1 MVGAAWIGKPFAP
14 MVHPDDL
21 PLAREMQ
28 RLVLRGEPAPVFE
41 LRGHPSLS
49 RPAIMEITPAPQM
62 DEGGK
67 ITAVLGVG
75 RDITE
80 RKRSEA
86 ELGNLH
92 KLNSVNVSAGVVA
105 ASVKRIKAGSPGNTT
120 PRLETRVPFTVEG
133 AKREDRHVR
142 LVIDRGAH
150 QYRAIV

>member
-1 MVGAAWIGKPFAP
+1 
-14 MVHPDDL
+14 
-21 PLAREMQ
+21 
-28 RLVLRGEPAPVFE
+28 
-41 LRGHPSLS
+41 
-49 RPAIMEITPAPQM
+49 MEITPAPQM

-92 KLNSVNVSAGVVA
+92 KEFLEASRRAGIAEIATGVLHNVGNVLNSVNVSAGVVA